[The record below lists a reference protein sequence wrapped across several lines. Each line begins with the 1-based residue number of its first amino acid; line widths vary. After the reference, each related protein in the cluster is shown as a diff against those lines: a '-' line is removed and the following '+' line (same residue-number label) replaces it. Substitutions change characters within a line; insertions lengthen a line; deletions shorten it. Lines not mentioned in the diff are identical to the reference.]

1 MLTVITTVLMLGL
14 LILVHEAGHFLVARR
29 SGVLCHEFSI
39 GFGPLLYSWEGSETT
54 YSLRAIPLGG
64 YVLMAGE
71 TASALEGEPPPDDEV
86 GRRMTDKPVGTRAAI
101 MAAGPLTNVILA
113 FLVFFL
119 IYAAVGVPYPSLT
132 VNEVQEGYPAESS
145 GIEVGDRI
153 VAVSGEPV
161 EEWMDVVTLVRG
173 NPGETLTV
181 TVERDGTTSEFELT
195 PTAVEEAGETF
206 GYAGIGSETEQVRF
220 PITTS
225 LLQALS
231 WTFTVILLLG
241 RTIGEI
247 LVGTTGTDQ
256 LMGVVGI
263 GAEVGR
269 ATQMGLASVLSL
281 AGSISASVGF
291 INLLPLPVLDGGRL
305 LLLGVEAVS
314 GNRLDPQKE
323 GLINL
328 VGVALLIL
336 LALYVTV
343 QDVLRLSG

>member
-1 MLTVITTVLMLGL
+1 MLSVLITVLMLGL

-39 GFGPLLYSWEGSETT
+39 GFGPLLYSWEGHETT
-54 YSLRAIPLGG
+54 YSIRAIPLGG

-71 TASALEGEPPPDDEV
+71 TGSALEGEPPPSEEI
-86 GRRMTDKPVGTRAAI
+86 GRRMNDKPLKTRAAI
-101 MAAGPLTNVILA
+101 MAAGPLTNIVVAVLI
-113 FLVFFL
+113 FFL
-119 IYAAVGVPYPSLT
+119 IYAAVGIPYPSLI
-132 VNEVQEGYPAESS
+132 VNEVQEGYPAASS

-153 VAVSGEPV
+153 VAVAGEPV

-173 NPGETLTV
+173 HPGETLTF
-181 TVERDGTTSEFELT
+181 TVERQGTTRELELT
-195 PTAVEEAGETF
+195 PTEVDEAGETI

-220 PITTS
+220 PVTTS
-225 LLQALS
+225 FLQALS

-247 LVGTTGTDQ
+247 LIGTTGTDQ

-269 ATQMGLASVLSL
+269 AAQMGLASVLSL

-305 LLLGVEAVS
+305 LLLGIEAVS

-343 QDVLRLSG
+343 QDILRLTG

>member
-1 MLTVITTVLMLGL
+1 MLTVIITVLMLGL
-14 LILVHEAGHFLVARR
+14 LILVHEAGHFLVARHN
-29 SGVLCHEFSI
+29 GVLCHEFSI
-39 GFGPLLYSWEGSETT
+39 GFGPLLHSWEGDETT

-71 TASALEGEPPPDDEV
+71 TASALEGEPPPGEEV
-86 GRRMTDKPVGTRAAI
+86 GRRMNDKSLGTRAAI
-101 MAAGPLTNVILA
+101 MVAGPLTNIVVA
-113 FLVFFL
+113 VLVFFL
-119 IYAAVGVPYPSLT
+119 IYAAVGVPYPSLI
-132 VNEVQEGYPAESS
+132 VNEVQEGYPAASS

-153 VAVSGEPV
+153 VAAGGEPV
-161 EEWMDVVTLVRG
+161 EEWMDVVTVVREH
-173 NPGETLTV
+173 PGDTLTF
-181 TVERDGTTSEFELT
+181 TVEREGSTREFQLT
-195 PTAVEEAGETF
+195 PAETEEAGETI
-206 GYAGIGSETEQVRF
+206 GYAGIGSETEHVRF

-231 WTFTVILLLG
+231 WTFTVIVLLG

-247 LVGTTGTDQ
+247 IVGTTGTDQ

-269 ATQMGLASVLSL
+269 AAQMGLASVLAL

-314 GNRLDPQKE
+314 GNKLDPQKE
-323 GLINL
+323 SLINL

-343 QDVLRLSG
+343 QDILRLTG